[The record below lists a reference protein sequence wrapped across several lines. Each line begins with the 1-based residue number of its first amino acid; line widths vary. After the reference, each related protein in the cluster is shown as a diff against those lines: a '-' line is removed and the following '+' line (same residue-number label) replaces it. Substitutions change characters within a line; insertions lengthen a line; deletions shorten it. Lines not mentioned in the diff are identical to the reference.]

1 MKKTKFTSSLLVT
14 IILVI
19 LLITALSTATFA
31 WFSSNNVV
39 DVSTFD
45 FVAAVYDGDGELM
58 VGWDDYLYGWGGDKL
73 SWEEFVDEYV
83 HKHGFITYDLPMKAE
98 FKQISPCM
106 PTIAPKK
113 GMIESDFIDSFQTAQ
128 TTLKYDEERQEI
140 REVYF
145 RDGVPYTPPST
156 IRDDLGQGWA
166 DRYRF
171 YLYNMNPD
179 FDMKV
184 TISHSYIGNL
194 HRKLRVAVFVDNAL
208 QGILSHNERI
218 YYGQIKEDA
227 YVDENI
233 YFVNKALTYDSM
245 SPDVNVEE
253 LPGTD
258 DEYVG
263 SWADVSTSDFSF
275 VVKHHD
281 NVSVKLYCWF
291 DGFNITNED
300 VGETGGLTSFRFH
313 GEYIETLD
321 NQTQTN

>member
-1 MKKTKFTSSLLVT
+1 MKKTKLTSSLLVT

-39 DVSTFD
+39 DVSTID
-45 FVAAVYDGDGELM
+45 FVAAVRDGDGELM
-58 VGWDDYLYGWGGDKL
+58 VGWDDYLHN
-73 SWEEFVDEYV
+73 WEKDITWDDFVKTYV
-83 HKHGFITYDLPMKAE
+83 NELGFVTFDLPMAVE
-98 FKQISPCM
+98 FRQVSPCM
-106 PTIAPKK
+106 PTVAPTK
-113 GMIESDFIDSFQTAQ
+113 GMTGAEFLDSFQTAQ
-128 TTLKYDEERQEI
+128 TTLKYDAEKQEI

-145 RDGVPYTPPST
+145 RDGVPYTPPCT
-156 IRDDLGQGWA
+156 VRDDLGQDWA
-166 DRYRF
+166 ERSTF

-179 FDMKV
+179 FDMNV
-184 TISHSYIGNL
+184 TITHSYIGNL
-194 HRKLRVAVFVDNAL
+194 HRKLRVAVFVNGAL

-218 YYGQIKEDA
+218 YYGKIEEDA

-233 YFVNKALTYDSM
+233 YFVNRALTYDSM
-245 SPDVNVEE
+245 NPDVNAEE

-263 SWADVSTSDFSF
+263 SWTDVSQSEFSF

-281 NVSVKLYCWF
+281 TVSVRLYCWF
-291 DGFNITNED
+291 DGFNMTND
-300 VGETGGLTSFRFH
+300 DIGETGGLTEFRFH
-313 GEYIETLD
+313 GEYIETLN